1 MSTVQHR
8 GSTSRIF
15 RRVVSGVQ
23 AWATTFVL
31 TAVAIQS
38 ASAQTFT
45 ILYSFT
51 GGADGGQ
58 PYAKLVHDS
67 AGNLYGTTAVGGAS
81 NFGTVFKVDKAGNET
96 VLCSFG
102 GGADGANPWT
112 GLTWSPAGNLYGTTE
127 AGGASGVGTVFKINK
142 AGKKT
147 VLYNFTGTG
156 SDGAYPFSRLIWDGV
171 GNLYGTTYKG
181 GASGNGTVFKLA
193 RSGKEKV
200 LYSFKGGTDGEN
212 PYAGVV
218 RDPAGNLYGTTF
230 GAFGVGYGTVFRLN
244 PANKEKVLHAF
255 SGGSDGGYPYFGGLV
270 RDSAGNLYG
279 TTSFGGAHQYF
290 GVVFKINKAGT
301 QTVLYTFT
309 GGADGGQPNASV
321 IRDSA
326 GNLYGTTVAGGAFGH
341 GTIFKLDKTGNET
354 VLYSFM
360 GGTDAAT
367 STARP
372 SVEALRAKEPCSS
385 SRPDQGCGQNH
396 ASLRRGRVNAVVW
409 ADAR

>member
-1 MSTVQHR
+1 MRPILHQAFL
-8 GSTSRIF
+8 SRMF
-15 RRVVSGVQ
+15 RHVPSSVLACMVV
-23 AWATTFVL
+23 FVL
-31 TAVAIQS
+31 TAAAIQP
-38 ASAQTFT
+38 AQAQTFT
-45 ILYSFT
+45 ILYSFA

-58 PYAKLVHDS
+58 PYAKLIQDS

-81 NFGTVFKVDKAGNET
+81 NFGTVFTVDKTGKES
-96 VLCSFG
+96 VLYSFS

-112 GLTWSPAGNLYGTTE
+112 GLTWGPASHLYGTTE
-127 AGGASGVGTVFKINK
+127 AGGSAGFGTVFKMSK
-142 AGKKT
+142 TGTKT

-181 GASGNGTVFKLA
+181 GASGNGTVFKLSM
-193 RSGKEKV
+193 SGKEKV

-218 RDPAGNLYGTTF
+218 RGPAGNLYGTTF
-230 GAFGVGYGTVFRLN
+230 GAFGVGYGTVFKLN
-244 PANKEKVLHAF
+244 TAYKEKVLHAF
-255 SGGSDGGYPYFGGLV
+255 SGGNDGGYPYYGGLV

-290 GVVFKINKAGT
+290 GIVFKVNAAGK

-321 IRDSA
+321 IRDAA
-326 GNLYGTTVAGGAFGH
+326 GNLYGTTIAGGAFGH
-341 GTIFKLDKTGNET
+341 GTIFRLDKTGTET

-360 GGTDAAT
+360 GGTDAA
-367 STARP
+367 AP
-372 SVEALRAKEPCSS
+372 NANLLRDAV
-385 SRPDQGCGQNH
+385 GNLYGTTVGGG
-396 ASLRRGRVNAVVW
+396 ASGEGTVFKLTP
-409 ADAR
+409 